1 MQIIFTD
8 GLGNEMFQYALY
20 LAMRIK
26 GRNPTINC
34 CMISWNQVHNGFE
47 LCDDFHIDRD
57 NLDIVADGKLIKHI
71 TPLAI
76 NRFQRLFCFKEDVEV
91 FNPGVFKTRK
101 PFVKGYWQD
110 ERYFSDV
117 KDEVRQSF
125 RFRGIDERNLAL
137 GQEMENRES
146 VSIHIRRGDYLK
158 YSFWQVCDP
167 SYFKRAIEYI
177 RSKVENPFF
186 YVFSDDLEW
195 SADFMKDT
203 GVDYQIVDHN
213 RGKESYK
220 DMYLMTKCHHNIIA
234 NSSFSWWGAWLGDYR
249 DKIVLRPRGWM
260 KGYEKDPCP
269 AEWICVDTDEP

>member
-8 GLGNEMFQYALY
+8 GLGNEMFQYALF
-20 LAMRIK
+20 LAMRK
-26 GRNPTINC
+26 RGRHPSINIR
-34 CMISWNQVHNGFE
+34 MISVHKSHYGFE

-57 NLDIVADGKLIKHI
+57 SLPVVPDGRIIGKL
-71 TPLAI
+71 TPRVLK
-76 NRFQRLFCFKEDVEV
+76 RRLRLLVYIEDVEV
-91 FNPGVFKTRK
+91 FNPKVFRTRK
-101 PFVKGYWQD
+101 PFVQGYWQD

-117 KDEVRQSF
+117 RDEVRQAF

-137 GQEMENRES
+137 GQEMEKRES

-158 YSFWQVCDP
+158 YPVFQVCDP
-167 SYFKRAIEYI
+167 PYFKRAIEYI
-177 RSKVENPFF
+177 IRKVEDPFF

-213 RGKESYK
+213 RGRDSYK
-220 DMYLMTKCHHNIIA
+220 DMYLMTKCHHNILS

-249 DKIVLRPRGWM
+249 DKIVVRPIEWM
-260 KGYEKDPCP
+260 KGYKKDPCP
-269 AEWICVDTDEP
+269 AEWIRV